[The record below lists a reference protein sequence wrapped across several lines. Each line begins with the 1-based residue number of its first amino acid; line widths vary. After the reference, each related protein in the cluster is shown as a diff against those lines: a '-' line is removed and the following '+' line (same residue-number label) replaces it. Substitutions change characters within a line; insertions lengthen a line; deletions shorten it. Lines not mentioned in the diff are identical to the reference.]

1 MQRRNFI
8 KGAAAA
14 TILGTGGYKTLA
26 KGIIQKERKRNSLIP
41 ARLKQGDTIGLIAP
55 GSFITEDE
63 LKESVQNLKE
73 LGFKVTYTENILARS
88 GYLGG
93 TDKQRADDVNN
104 MFERNDIDGIFCA
117 RGGYGCSR
125 ILPILDYDKIKRN
138 PKVIIGYSDITALLY
153 GIYSQTGMVCYHGP
167 VGISTFNDFSIYNM
181 ENVLMRPS
189 ADFEMISKPD
199 KKDDELY
206 KIYPIRSGIAEGEL
220 VGGNLSIVVS
230 LIGTKYD
237 IDTAGKIVFLEDV
250 GEEPYRIDRMLTQ
263 MIEAG
268 KFDNAAGIALGV
280 FKHCRVKK
288 EDPSFK
294 TSFTLSEVLYDRLY
308 KLGIPVVYG
317 LSFGHIENKFTLP
330 FGIKAKLD
338 VTNQTLTLLEKAVS

>member
-8 KGAAAA
+8 KGTAAAA
-14 TILGTGGYKTLA
+14 ILGTGGYKTLA
-26 KGIIQKERKRNSLIP
+26 KGIIQESKKKDLLIP
-41 ARLKQGDTIGLIAP
+41 ARLKPGDTIGLVAP
-55 GSFITEDE
+55 GSFITENE
-63 LKESVQNLKE
+63 LKESVQNLEE
-73 LGFKVTYTENILARS
+73 LGFKVAYSKNILARS

-104 MFERNDIDGIFCA
+104 MFERKDINGIFCA
-117 RGGYGCSR
+117 RGGYGCAR
-125 ILPILDYDKIKRN
+125 ILPILDYGKIEKN

-153 GIYSQTGMVCYHGP
+153 GIYSQTGLVCYHGP
-167 VGISTFNDFSIYNM
+167 VGISTFNEFSVYNM
-181 ENVLMRPS
+181 ENVLMQPS
-189 ADFEMISKPD
+189 ASFAMISKPD
-199 KKDDELY
+199 KEDDELY
-206 KIYPIRSGIAEGEL
+206 KIYPIRSGIAKGEL

-237 IDTAGKIVFLEDV
+237 IDTTGKIVFLEDV

-288 EDPSFK
+288 ENPSFK
-294 TSFTLSEVLYDRLY
+294 TSFNLREVLFDRLY
-308 KLGIPVVYG
+308 KLGVPVIYG

-338 VTNQTLTLLEKAVS
+338 VTNQTLTLLEKAVL